1 MMLSVLKLPFRRAS
15 SINSSTTN
23 SKTKPRAA
31 QGFIQ
36 TKNCLKSHGCFP
48 REDDREGRDVSD
60 VDEQPV
66 KVCEPIKQKKLIG

>member
-48 REDDREGRDVSD
+48 REDDRKEEMSAMLMSSLSKCVNPSNRKS
-60 VDEQPV
+60 
-66 KVCEPIKQKKLIG
+66 